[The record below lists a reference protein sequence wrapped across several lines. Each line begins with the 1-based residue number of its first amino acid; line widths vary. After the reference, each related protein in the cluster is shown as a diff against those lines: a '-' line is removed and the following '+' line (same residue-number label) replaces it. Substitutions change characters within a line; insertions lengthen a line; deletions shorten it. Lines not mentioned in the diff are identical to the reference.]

1 MSNPPFGSPL
11 FGEEEDFSF
20 LINEALDGPINN
32 GPNPFPIEET
42 SPNSLPRTPVP
53 MSNYQ
58 DLSMFLNHEEEF
70 PLIGQF
76 PTTSQE
82 ILDDW
87 VREIELGAYDFDD
100 LVQQGSPDDDGH
112 GIQQKRLIEQGDH
125 DHDHQTADGGVGQGS
140 SIINKLDHRA
150 RERVRRMKLSA
161 SYLALR
167 SLLPDSKRAY
177 YKRWTAPYILD
188 RTLDYIPRLQAEI
201 RRLTLEKNKFLS
213 LIGKQQQQQQQQQQ
227 RALASD
233 RDKRVVNKLKQTLN
247 VSINEVKRGE
257 LIVQICQQKGKLDHI
272 FSALIKKLE
281 GEDIQIIGASSIC
294 ISEDTSCF
302 HLHVQV
308 CQNPLEVDYVAD
320 LQKKLIYWLS

>member
-1 MSNPPFGSPL
+1 M
-11 FGEEEDFSF
+11 
-20 LINEALDGPINN
+20 
-32 GPNPFPIEET
+32 
-42 SPNSLPRTPVP
+42 
-53 MSNYQ
+53 
-58 DLSMFLNHEEEF
+58 
-70 PLIGQF
+70 
-76 PTTSQE
+76 
-82 ILDDW
+82 
-87 VREIELGAYDFDD
+87 REIEQGAYDFDD
-100 LVQQGSPDDDGH
+100 LVQQGSPDYHEH
-112 GIQQKRLIEQGDH
+112 GIQQRLIDQG

-140 SIINKLDHRA
+140 SIINKLEHRA

-167 SLLPDSKRAY
+167 TLLPDSKRAY
-177 YKRWTAPYILD
+177 CKRWTAPYILD

-201 RRLTLEKNKFLS
+201 GRLTLEKNKFLS
-213 LIGKQQQQQQQQQQ
+213 LIGKQQQQQQQ

-233 RDKRVVNKLKQTLN
+233 RNKQAVNKFKQTLN

-308 CQNPLEVDYVAD
+308 CQNPLEADYVAD